1 MTGKKWMHDGFHLV
15 IATAAFSLSVFR
27 LDSSIWIAAW
37 IAPVFLI
44 HFVRT
49 SRWVPAVVLGYVVL
63 QLSLALGSWP
73 LAEMMR
79 ERMAT
84 TLLRMDARF
93 VLKWQAMSGFLFA
106 APLFLAPFLL
116 DKALHRRL
124 PKLAATLVYPAGVV
138 AVELLSALT
147 TGLARTYGETQ
158 FALPPLIAT
167 SSLLGVSG
175 LSFLLA
181 WTASMANRLWEK
193 DWNIKAIGGS
203 GLVYLGIA
211 AAMLIFGAAT
221 TAFPERAK
229 GDVRIAGITAEFSLF
244 DRLYGIDADVSAL
257 LALGPAEC
265 AKLMSSPQAHL
276 DQMRQKTV
284 DAAEAGA
291 TIIVWQEAPLAMES
305 SVADAYLEEMRA
317 LADERDIYLLV
328 SYERI
333 LNVAEKRDRMLRNMG
348 VLFTPTGEVGW
359 EYTKA
364 FPVPGLEE
372 QFSVAGPRSIPY
384 LDTPYGRIGQIIC
397 ADATMPHYIRQA
409 ATKRI
414 DILLNPSLDT
424 VAHTPRF
431 SLSSAI
437 RAVENGFTMV
447 RVTGD
452 GHSTVVDPYF
462 RQVAGQDSF
471 QQGTP
476 ILYVDVPVVSH
487 QTVYARIGFLFPYAM
502 ALLLVALIAVAVAP
516 TTRPRSSSR
525 RSTLSTGPS

>member
-1 MTGKKWMHDGFHLV
+1 MTGKKWLLDGLYLV
-15 IATAAFSLSVFR
+15 IATAAFSLSAFR
-27 LDSSIWIAAW
+27 LDSAIWIAAW

-44 HFVRT
+44 RFIRT
-49 SRWVPAVVLGYVVL
+49 SRWVPAVILGFVVL

-73 LAEMMR
+73 LFGMMR
-79 ERMAT
+79 DTMST

-106 APLFLAPFLL
+106 APLFLAPLLL

-138 AVELLSALT
+138 VVELLSALT

-158 FALPPLIAT
+158 FALPPLIAA

-175 LSFLLA
+175 LSFLMA
-181 WTASMANRLWEK
+181 WTASMINRLWEEN
-193 DWNIKAIGGS
+193 WSIKALGGP
-203 GLVYLGIA
+203 GLVYAGIA
-211 AAMLIFGAAT
+211 AALLIFGATT
-221 TAFPERAK
+221 TAFPQKAR

-244 DRLYGIDADVSAL
+244 DRLYGIDADVSGL
-257 LALGPAEC
+257 LALNPAEC
-265 AKLMSSPQAHL
+265 ARLMSSPQAHL
-276 DQMRQKTV
+276 DEMRQKTV

-291 TIIVWQEAPLAMES
+291 SIIVWQETPLAMES
-305 SVADAYLEEMRA
+305 SVADAYLEEMRT
-317 LADERDIYLLV
+317 LADQRDIYLLV

-333 LNVAEKRDRMLRNMG
+333 LNEAEKRDRILRNMG

-364 FPVPGLEE
+364 FPVPGLEA
-372 QFSVAGPRSIPY
+372 QFSAAGPRSIPS

-397 ADATMPHYIRQA
+397 ADATMPRFMRQA
-409 ATKRI
+409 GTKDI

-424 VAHTPRF
+424 AAHTPRF

-452 GHSTVVDPYF
+452 GLSTVIDPYF
-462 RQVAGQDSF
+462 KQVAGQDSF
-471 QQGTP
+471 QLGTP

-487 QTVYARIGFLFPYAM
+487 QTVYAAIGFLFPYAM
-502 ALLLVALIAVAVAP
+502 ALLLVALIVVAAVPRRRDRSAH
-516 TTRPRSSSR
+516 TTNQ
-525 RSTLSTGPS
+525 T